1 MSRNQ
6 GKELS
11 MRKVREILRLG
22 LVCQLS
28 QRRIAQ
34 SCHMSQASV
43 SKFLNLAKQREIEG
57 AQVSQ
62 FSDEELMKALG
73 LNSNVHSILKKGLDR
88 HPLSKPEPTPQLE
101 HENIRGAHYY
111 Q

>member
-1 MSRNQ
+1 MSRKQ

-28 QRRIAQ
+28 QRQIAQ

-43 SKFLNLAKQREIEG
+43 SKFMS
-57 AQVSQ
+57 V
-62 FSDEELMKALG
+62 
-73 LNSNVHSILKKGLDR
+73 
-88 HPLSKPEPTPQLE
+88 
-101 HENIRGAHYY
+101 
-111 Q
+111 